1 MRVTRCFIDTPLSTG
16 ATLVLPATASAH
28 VARVLR
34 LRAGAALTL
43 FDGRGGEFEASIHAV
58 ERSGVSVLVG
68 AHVPTERES
77 PLMVT
82 LLQCLARGE
91 RMDFIVQKATEL
103 GVTQIIPVHSEH
115 GVVRLA
121 DAAAERRRAHW
132 QSVAI
137 GACEQSGRNRVP
149 MVLPV
154 QALSEACAAPPG
166 AAHRLLLEP
175 EAPRSL
181 AAVVAEA
188 GTAAGG
194 AAYALLVGPEG
205 GLSEAESA
213 LARRAGWSACRL
225 GPRVLRTETAP
236 LAALAALQMLAGDF
250 AA

>member
-1 MRVTRCFIDTPLSTG
+1 MRLTRCFVGTPLSTG
-16 ATLVLPATASAH
+16 ATLLLPAAAAAH

-43 FDGRGGEFEASIHAV
+43 FDGRGGEFEASIRAV
-58 ERSGVSVLVG
+58 DRTGVSVLVG
-68 AHVPTERES
+68 THVPAERES
-77 PLMVT
+77 ALDVT

-103 GVTQIIPVHSEH
+103 GVTQIIPVHGEH

-121 DAAAERRRAHW
+121 GAAAERRRAHW

-149 MVLPV
+149 VILPL
-154 QALSEACAAPPG
+154 QTLEQACAAAPA

-175 EAPRSL
+175 DAPRTL
-181 AAVVAEA
+181 AAAVADA
-188 GTAAGG
+188 GTASAG

-205 GLSEAESA
+205 GLSASESA

-236 LAALAALQMLAGDF
+236 LAALVVLQLLAGDL